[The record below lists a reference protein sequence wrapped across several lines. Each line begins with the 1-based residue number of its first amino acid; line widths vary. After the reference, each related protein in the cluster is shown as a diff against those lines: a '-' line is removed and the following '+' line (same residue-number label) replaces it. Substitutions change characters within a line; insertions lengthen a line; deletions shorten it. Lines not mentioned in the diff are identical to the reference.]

1 LLCRQ
6 QRAVEGLPD
15 LSEKGEQTQV
25 ESIKRRI
32 KNHRAVSLVA
42 IGALVVGA
50 VAITLGTGAVQARD
64 PSIHVVDSIGLP
76 PRFAGST
83 RAEWALQDLSSSEVQ
98 EFQHWPRHFQDNY
111 LTVASA
117 FAWNPA
123 STPPNP
129 SSSRALQSIFLR
141 TLEGVESPNK
151 GHMSSKQLSQL
162 QQQAQAGQE
171 SATRQYN
178 HEIGALAEAG
188 SGYGNWT
195 ASGWRFTSV
204 AVSNVPVVNGFE
216 IPGVQ
221 LSPDAAFVCVAP
233 GASATRVHLIGG
245 VVQENS
251 SPSGQITDSQ
261 IALQPWTDAVV
272 PITPALHSLF
282 GYDPSKRKTFPAPSG
297 LQLTTIDNVLPGGVV
312 VSTTTGAKLYFS
324 LSTDTYTSQIPTA
337 SQQAQGPQLCEPVRG

>member
-1 LLCRQ
+1 MQL
-6 QRAVEGLPD
+6 
-15 LSEKGEQTQV
+15 
-25 ESIKRRI
+25 ESIRQHVT
-32 KNHRAVSLVA
+32 NHRAVSLVA

-50 VAITLGTGAVQARD
+50 VAITLGTGAVRARD
-64 PSIHVVDSIGLP
+64 RSIHVVDSIGLP

-83 RAEWALQDLSSSEVQ
+83 RAEWALQDLSSTEVQ
-98 EFQHWPRHFQDNY
+98 EFEHWPRHFQDNY

-129 SSSRALQSIFLR
+129 SYSHALQSISLR
-141 TLEGVESPNK
+141 TLEGVENPSA

-162 QQQAQAGQE
+162 QQQAQAAQE
-171 SATRQYN
+171 SATQQYN
-178 HEIGALAEAG
+178 QEIGALAEAG
-188 SGYGNWT
+188 SGYGNMT
-195 ASGWRFTSV
+195 ASGWTFTSA
-204 AVSNVPVVNGFE
+204 AVLNVPVVNGFE
-216 IPGVQ
+216 LPGVR
-221 LSPDAAFVCVAP
+221 LSTVAAFVCVAP
-233 GASATRVHLIGG
+233 GASGTRVHFIGG

-261 IALQPWTDAVV
+261 IALQPWTDAAV
-272 PITPALHSLF
+272 PITPATPSLF

-297 LQLTTIDNVLPGGVV
+297 LQLTTIDDVLPGGVV